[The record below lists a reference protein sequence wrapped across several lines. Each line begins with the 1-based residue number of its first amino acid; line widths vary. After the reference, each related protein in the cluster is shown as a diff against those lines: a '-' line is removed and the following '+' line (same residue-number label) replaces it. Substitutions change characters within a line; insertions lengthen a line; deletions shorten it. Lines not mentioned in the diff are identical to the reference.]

1 MTRTD
6 KKKQIDKFKMRDIP
20 QDTDPISAIN
30 AGERWRGSKDR
41 SVLKE
46 TRKPSAAQGL
56 TQTQTLTN
64 HEKSFLDKWEN
75 TAISLSLINNKEVLL
90 IF

>member
-30 AGERWRGSKDR
+30 AGVGNAGEGAK
-41 SVLKE
+41 
-46 TRKPSAAQGL
+46 
-56 TQTQTLTN
+56 
-64 HEKSFLDKWEN
+64 
-75 TAISLSLINNKEVLL
+75 TAL
-90 IF
+90 F